1 MLTLR
6 VHLDDMPDDDAPL
19 LIAPARTGW
28 AGSPGGGGGGGR
40 ATVARCGTI
49 RCVAAAG
56 DIWCYATAILHASAA
71 AHGHRRRRVSQVD
84 YAADALPAGLKW
96 PGI

>member
-28 AGSPGGGGGGGR
+28 AGSPGGGRRSPPPSHAAARSVR
-40 ATVARCGTI
+40 AG
-49 RCVAAAG
+49 AG
-56 DIWCYATAILHASAA
+56 DIWCYTTAILHTSAA

>member
-19 LIAPARTGW
+19 LIAPAGPI
-28 AGSPGGGGGGGR
+28 AGGGGGGGGR